1 MVFLPQMLA
10 WRWRRG
16 RHAPALLGLCL
27 IALWQTTYSRATIA
41 AELIDGIAAVVNGDI
56 ITISEVYEAIAPEI
70 AELQQRYSGATL
82 RDKRRTL
89 FKESLQP
96 LIDQRLQ
103 LARAQELNLQV
114 TEKDVAYHV
123 NKLKEQNQISDAQL
137 QQMLESRG
145 LTLEAYQ
152 EQIRHGLL
160 VSKVVNAEVRSRIVL
175 MEKELREAYE
185 QRKERYRVAGEL
197 NVSHI
202 LFLVPSH
209 ATPEEEADAKQRAEA
224 VLQKLR
230 QGGDF
235 VALAKHYSEGPSADR
250 GGALGTF
257 RTGELLP
264 GFEQAITSL
273 QPGEISDVVRT
284 RVGWHIIR
292 LEQRKAGAYRPFEE
306 VKDTLK
312 TELSQTK
319 LDKKYV
325 EWIEALRQQAFVT
338 ILYEG

>member
-1 MVFLPQMLA
+1 MVSLPQMCS
-10 WRWRRG
+10 WPWQRG
-16 RHAPALLGLCL
+16 RIATVVLSLCL
-27 IALWQTTYSRATIA
+27 IASWNTASYGVAVA
-41 AELIDGIAAVVNGDI
+41 AELLDGIAAVVNGEI
-56 ITISEVYEAIAPEI
+56 ITISEVYEAIAPETT
-70 AELQQRYSGATL
+70 ELRRRYSGATL
-82 RDKRRTL
+82 RDKQRAL
-89 FKESLQP
+89 FKQSLQP

-114 TEKDVAYHV
+114 SENDVAYHV

-145 LTLEAYQ
+145 LTMETYQ

-175 MEKELREAYE
+175 METELRAAYE
-185 QRKERYRVAGEL
+185 QHKERYRVAGEL
-197 NVSHI
+197 TVSHI

-209 ATPEEEADAKQRAEA
+209 ATPEEEARAKQRAET
-224 VLQKLR
+224 VLQTIR

-235 VALAKHYSEGPSADR
+235 VALAKQYSEGPSADR
-250 GGALGTF
+250 GGFLGTF

-264 GFEQAITSL
+264 GFEQAIVTL

-284 RVGWHIIR
+284 RVGWHVIR

-312 TELSQTK
+312 SELSQTK

-325 EWIEALRQQAFVT
+325 EWIESLRQQAFVT

>member
-1 MVFLPQMLA
+1 MVALPPMFS
-10 WRWRRG
+10 WPWRRG
-16 RHAPALLGLCL
+16 RIATTLLGLCL
-27 IALWQTTYSRATIA
+27 IASWGTAASRVAVA
-41 AELIDGIAAVVNGDI
+41 AELLDGIAAVVNGEI
-56 ITISEVYEAIAPEI
+56 ITISEVDEASAPEM
-70 AELQQRYSGATL
+70 AELRRRYAGATL
-82 RDKRRTL
+82 RDKQRAL
-89 FKESLQP
+89 FKQSLQP

-114 TEKDVAYHV
+114 SENDVAYHV

-145 LTLEAYQ
+145 LTMEAYQ

-160 VSKVVNAEVRSRIVL
+160 VSKVVNAEVRSRIIL
-175 MEKELREAYE
+175 METELRAAYE
-185 QRKERYRVAGEL
+185 QHKERYRVAGEL
-197 NVSHI
+197 TVSHI

-209 ATPEEEADAKQRAEA
+209 ATSEEEARAKQRAET
-224 VLQKLR
+224 VLQTIR

-235 VALAKHYSEGPSADR
+235 VTLAKLHSEGPSADR
-250 GGALGTF
+250 GGLLGTF

-264 GFEQAITSL
+264 GFEQAITAL
-273 QPGEISDVVRT
+273 QPGNISNVVRT

-306 VKDTLK
+306 VKDSLK
-312 TELSQTK
+312 SELSQTK

-325 EWIEALRQQAFVT
+325 EWVESLRQQAFVT
-338 ILYEG
+338 ILHEG